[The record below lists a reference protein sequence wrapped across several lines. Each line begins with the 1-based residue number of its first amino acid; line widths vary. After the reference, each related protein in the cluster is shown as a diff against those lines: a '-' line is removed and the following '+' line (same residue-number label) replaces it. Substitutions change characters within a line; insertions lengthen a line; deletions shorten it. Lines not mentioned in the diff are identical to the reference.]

1 MKAVRAFET
10 SVSDYSIKQ
19 QNIAEDRNTHSTLF
33 MVLVA
38 AAMVMILMMM
48 VVMVVLM
55 VMKSVSSCRYLRL

>member
-10 SVSDYSIKQ
+10 SVSDYPLKQ
-19 QNIAEDRNTHSTLF
+19 HNIAEDPNTHSTLF

-48 VVMVVLM
+48 VVLM